1 MIPFRIQKKQSKVP
15 RLMSSK
21 IYDEVADFEVCRSTK
36 KKTIE
41 KETLFFLQIQKHIYD
56 SLGVKKW

>member
-1 MIPFRIQKKQSKVP
+1 
-15 RLMSSK
+15 MSSK